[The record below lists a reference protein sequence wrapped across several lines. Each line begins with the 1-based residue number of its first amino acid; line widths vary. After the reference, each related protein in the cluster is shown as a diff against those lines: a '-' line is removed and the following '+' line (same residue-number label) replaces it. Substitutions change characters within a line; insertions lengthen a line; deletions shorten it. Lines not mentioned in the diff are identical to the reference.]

1 MPGAGTAV
9 NTATQADAVGAFSA
23 DNTGAADA
31 TAQIQSAVDSLIDAT
46 GLAGGANGKPG
57 GFTVLRDGTYKTKRP
72 IWIGADNVSLK
83 GQSQLGTIIQP
94 QNEFPAFIVGHKRQ
108 MAWNRSTRYDSGAQ
122 AGR

>member
-1 MPGAGTAV
+1 LPGAGTAV

-57 GFTVLRDGTYKTKRP
+57 GFTVLDGPAKKEEWTLTAIDVADQLAHCDFYISARSQRP
-72 IWIGADNVSLK
+72 
-83 GQSQLGTIIQP
+83 
-94 QNEFPAFIVGHKRQ
+94 
-108 MAWNRSTRYDSGAQ
+108 
-122 AGR
+122 